1 MHILAR
7 LQAAGHSRSR
17 RVLAVSS
24 PLFCALLLAFV
35 GASRA
40 SPSPN
45 TTTWANVT
53 SVSALGP
60 PGAPTTASLLFAIVS
75 NWQFNVTGTYFPP
88 VQNSNY
94 LALRAWGRTH
104 AERCV
109 DRAVPS
115 LQRCSTP
122 RALRRRWTPT
132 RCSSSSTRRR
142 RCWATAT
149 GQPQRACPSPP
160 APRWRCAPHA
170 RHPAHVRHGADL
182 NPRSRAARSRCAL
195 LRSPA
200 RPSRTCRAPAGTS
213 PPSATPPATPTPPTG

>member
-1 MHILAR
+1 MYILAR

-17 RVLAVSS
+17 RVTSS

-35 GASRA
+35 GASRG

-53 SVSALGP
+53 SVAALGP
-60 PGAPTTASLLFAIVS
+60 PGAPTTASLLFSVVS

-94 LALRAWGRTH
+94 LALRALGRTH
-104 AERCV
+104 AEHCV
-109 DRAVPS
+109 DRAVAS

-122 RALRRRWTPT
+122 RASRSRWTRT
-132 RCSSSSTRRR
+132 RCLSSSTRRR

-149 GQPQRACPSPP
+149 GQPRRACPSPP
-160 APRWRCAPHA
+160 ARRWRCAPHT
-170 RHPAHVRHGADL
+170 RLPAHARRGGADP
-182 NPRSRAARSRCAL
+182 NPRSRAARSRCARR
-195 LRSPA
+195 RSPA
-200 RPSRTCRAPAGTS
+200 RRLPTCRAPAGTS
-213 PPSATPPATPTPPTG
+213 PPLATPPATPTPPTG